1 MAGSPI
7 FRRITLTEVKKT
19 SNKRGSLLKELAG
32 LANEEQ
38 DIIKNHHDPSY
49 SNWRASFLIEDG
61 MDTSGFM
68 QTTLSGQGDTNLETI
83 EGNVEAS
90 YQAYEGGSDALSNTA
105 ITSSGTGSGTDGGF
119 DLGKDYLGFNGNS
132 TPKIGRAHV

>member
-19 SNKRGSLLKELAG
+19 SNKRGSLLRELAG
-32 LANEEQ
+32 LEKEEK

-49 SNWRASFLIEDG
+49 SNWRSSFLIEDG
-61 MDTSGFM
+61 MTTDGFM
-68 QTTLSGQGDTNLETI
+68 QTQLKGEGDTDLATI
-83 EGNVEAS
+83 AGNVEAS

-105 ITSSGTGSGTDGGF
+105 ISASGTGT
-119 DLGKDYLGFNGNS
+119 GFNG
-132 TPKIGRAHV
+132 